1 MLTAPDDR
9 ARLILQAFFVERSE
23 EAFCALFKLL
33 FPKLKRYLSICGAP
47 ADVAEQLAID
57 SLCTVYLRTGDVRDL
72 ATFGGWIYRI
82 AKNELLQFQ
91 RTVSWVDTAAAI
103 ELRDWLACLDPQGRD
118 IMYLRFVE
126 GLECHEIAEAMS
138 IPLGTVKWKISDCK
152 LKLARSLGARE
163 KV

>member
-1 MLTAPDDR
+1 
-9 ARLILQAFFVERSE
+9 
-23 EAFCALFKLL
+23 
-33 FPKLKRYLSICGAP
+33 KRYLSICGAP

-82 AKNELLQFQ
+82 AKNELLQYHRRNKTEAQALAAYIARDAFQ

-103 ELRDWLACLDPQGRD
+103 ELRDWLACLDAQGRD

-126 GLECHEIAEAMS
+126 GL
-138 IPLGTVKWKISDCK
+138 
-152 LKLARSLGARE
+152 
-163 KV
+163 